1 MAAEIIR
8 TPETKRALPPNI
20 QTVASGIS
28 SAAKSQ
34 PKELIDHAIQSF
46 KSIQEKQLGTDE
58 LFRLLGDTSAQAAGH
73 VDHPLK
79 YFTYE
84 SGIRKHPDHN
94 SIVSMNDV
102 LSRLRNQ
109 SLHFHQGISSF
120 LRSGVQESLASLKI
134 SSNPGLTHPPV
145 PTSLDELISTEK
157 LRNPDRDGL
166 QVSLQIMNEMFSTLK
181 SLQSDVTDLRVNMM
195 RSIRA

>member
-8 TPETKRALPPNI
+8 TPETNRALPPNI
-20 QTVASGIS
+20 QAVASGIS

-58 LFRLLGDTSAQAAGH
+58 LFRLLGEKSAQAAGH
-73 VDHPLK
+73 ADHPLK
-79 YFTYE
+79 YFTNE
-84 SGIRKHPDHN
+84 SRTRKNPNHN
-94 SIVSMNDV
+94 GIVSMNDV

-120 LRSGVQESLASLKI
+120 LKSGVQESLASLKI
-134 SSNPGLTHPPV
+134 SINPGLTRPPI
-145 PTSLDELISTEK
+145 PKPLDELISTEK
-157 LRNPDRDGL
+157 LKNPDRAGL
-166 QVSLQIMNEMFSTLK
+166 QASLQVMNEMFSTLK
-181 SLQSDVTDLRVNMM
+181 SLQSDVSDLRVNMM